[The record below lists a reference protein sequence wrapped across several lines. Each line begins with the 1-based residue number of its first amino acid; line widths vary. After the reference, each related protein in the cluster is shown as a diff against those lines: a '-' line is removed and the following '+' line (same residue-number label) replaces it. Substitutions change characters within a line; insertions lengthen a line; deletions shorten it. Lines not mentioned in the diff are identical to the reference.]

1 MDQVMIEIIHVR
13 VDVNML
19 VRDVVLLQGTYGDFG
34 VVLLGD

>member
-1 MDQVMIEIIHVR
+1 MDLVVTEIIHVR

-34 VVLLGD
+34 AVLLGD